1 MPLNTVEFVSQRSVP
16 TLGLG
21 SGTLMSIQVRDIQVR
36 DIQVRSIQVRSI
48 QVRDIQVRSI
58 QVRDITQLGWPGWSI
73 LFYYTF

>member
-36 DIQVRSIQVRSI
+36 DIQVRSIQVR
-48 QVRDIQVRSI
+48 
-58 QVRDITQLGWPGWSI
+58 DITQLGWPGWSI